1 MTKTPET
8 DAAEFPCM
16 TWPSHDHPMVVRAE
30 YARELKRERDE
41 AREALAAEIK
51 HHTETTAKWNGHHMD
66 LTIVQCDLNKAI
78 RQRDEARA
86 EIAGWEN
93 KWKVAVEMAAVAENE
108 RDILRSNKMSDP
120 LLETTLK
127 HLIRERDEA
136 RAEMIRWMSI
146 AEGRGRTDHEE
157 ENDTQSELAAW
168 EMLTEATRERDEA
181 RAMACDMRNQF
192 EKESTSRLLFPWEND
207 QANPPATHPSL

>member
-78 RQRDEARA
+78 RQRDEARGQFKRTC
-86 EIAGWEN
+86 EELFDEQQSHLVTLGKLTESGY
-93 KWKVAVEMAAVAENE
+93 K
-108 RDILRSNKMSDP
+108 
-120 LLETTLK
+120 LE
-127 HLIRERDEA
+127 RERDEA